1 MSPSPGGGT
10 SVSDD
15 VLRGRLYWLM
25 FLRVVVVTFLLGA
38 TVLLQVRE
46 TRNLLTPPLIGLYGL
61 IGIIYFLTLIYI
73 FLMKRV
79 PSLKDMAYAQIV
91 VDILG
96 STALVYLTGLEES
109 VFSSIYNLS
118 IITGSILLYRQGGLT
133 TASLSAFL
141 YGGLLDLRYYE
152 VISPL
157 ALGSPK
163 TVTSAGSELFYTILV
178 NISAFFIVALL
189 SSYLAEQARKSQ
201 QELKETKSDLS
212 RLTAIHENILR
223 CLHSGLLTTDLHG
236 KVQYANRAAEEI
248 TGVPAMEIVGKEVFH
263 LFSELMPGLLKD
275 ADDDTSPL
283 EDRRRTMT
291 YQRPDG
297 TKIHLGFSL
306 APLRSAD
313 GTKIGTIIHFQDL
326 TQTISMEEHLRRVD
340 RLATVGEMAARLAH
354 EIRNP
359 LASLSGSIQLLQ
371 DELSLD
377 GANRRLMEI
386 VTQETQRLNALLT
399 DFLLFAKPERPS
411 LQPLDLSCALR
422 ETLALI
428 ADQRRQ
434 GASVRVVSQI
444 TPGLMVEADPK
455 KISQVIWNLLNNAL
469 EAMPGGGELR
479 VRARKASRSRG
490 TEAPRENSWVHL
502 EIEDTGVG
510 IPRELQARIFDP
522 FFTTKDR
529 GTGLGLSTV
538 HRTLEG
544 MGGMI
549 EVHSEPGRGA
559 RFSVWL
565 PCRPGTGSDR
575 GLGSR

>member
-1 MSPSPGGGT
+1 
-10 SVSDD
+10 
-15 VLRGRLYWLM
+15 M

-61 IGIIYFLTLIYI
+61 IGTTYLLTLLYV
-73 FLMKRV
+73 FLLKRV
-79 PSLKDMAYAQIV
+79 RNLKGMAYGQILLDLLAATV
-91 VDILG
+91 
-96 STALVYLTGLEES
+96 LVYLTGLEES

-133 TASLSAFL
+133 TASLSAML

-157 ALGSPK
+157 ALGPQRPAP
-163 TVTSAGSELFYTILV
+163 SAGSDLFYTILV
-178 NISAFFIVALL
+178 NVSAFFIVALL
-189 SSYLAEQARKSQ
+189 SSYLAEQARKTQ
-201 QELKETKSDLS
+201 QELQETQSDLS
-212 RLTAIHENILR
+212 RLTAVHENILR
-223 CLHSGLLTTDLHG
+223 CLHSGLLTTDLNG
-236 KVQYANRAAEEI
+236 RVQYANRAAEEI
-248 TGVPAMEIVGKEVFH
+248 TGVPAGGIVGKEVFD
-263 LFSELMPGLLKD
+263 LFPELTPDLLKD
-275 ADDDTSPL
+275 AQDAASPV
-283 EDRRRTMT
+283 EGRRRAMT

-297 TKIHLGFSL
+297 ARIHLGFSL

-313 GTKIGTIIHFQDL
+313 GTRIGTIVHFQDL
-326 TQTISMEEHLRRVD
+326 TQTIAMEEHLRRVD
-340 RLATVGEMAARLAH
+340 RLASVGEMAARLAH

-411 LQPLDLSCALR
+411 IERFDLSGALR
-422 ETLALI
+422 ETLQLIGEQKREGALI
-428 ADQRRQ
+428 K
-434 GASVRVVSQI
+434 VVSHI
-444 TPGLMVEADPK
+444 APGLMVEADPK
-455 KISQVIWNLLNNAL
+455 KMSQVIWNLLNNAL
-469 EAMPGGGELR
+469 EAMPQGGELR
-479 VRARKASRSRG
+479 VQAQWATVPG
-490 TEAPRENSWVHL
+490 AAGGGEGGPWVLL

-510 IPRELQARIFDP
+510 IPKELQTRIFDP

-538 HRTLEG
+538 HRSLEG
-544 MGGMI
+544 MGGRI
-549 EVHSEPGRGA
+549 EVQSEPGKGA
-559 RFSVWL
+559 KFSVWI
-565 PCRPGTGSDR
+565 PSRPRGGGGERTDR
-575 GLGSR
+575 ALAGEG

>member
-1 MSPSPGGGT
+1 MSSSPGGGT

-61 IGIIYFLTLIYI
+61 IGGIYLLTLLYVS
-73 FLMKRV
+73 LMRRV
-79 PSLKDMAYAQIV
+79 GNLKGMAYAQVV
-91 VDILG
+91 VDILA
-96 STALVYLTGLEES
+96 STALVYLTGMEES

-133 TASLSAFL
+133 SASLSALL

-152 VISPL
+152 VIPPL
-157 ALGSPK
+157 ALGPHRAAASP
-163 TVTSAGSELFYTILV
+163 GSDLFYTILV

-189 SSYLAEQARKSQ
+189 SSYLAEQARRTQ
-201 QELKETKSDLS
+201 QELKETQSDLS
-212 RLTAIHENILR
+212 RLTAVHENILR
-223 CLHSGLLTTDLHG
+223 CLHSGLLTTDLQG
-236 KVQYANRAAEEI
+236 EVRYANRAAEEI
-248 TGVPAMEIVGKEVFH
+248 MGVPAAEVVGKE
-263 LFSELMPGLLKD
+263 LFELFPELTPGALKD
-275 ADDDTSPL
+275 ADDETSSI
-283 EDRRRTMT
+283 EGRRRTMT

-297 TKIHLGFSL
+297 ARIHLGFSL

-313 GTKIGTIIHFQDL
+313 GTRIGTIIHFQDL

-340 RLATVGEMAARLAH
+340 RLASVGEMAARLAH

-377 GANRRLMEI
+377 GTNRRLMEI
-386 VTQETQRLNALLT
+386 VVQETQRLNALLT

-422 ETLALI
+422 ETLDLI

-434 GASVRVVSQI
+434 GVSIRVVSQI

-455 KISQVIWNLLNNAL
+455 KMSQVIWNLLNNAI
-469 EAMPGGGELR
+469 EAMPDGGELR
-479 VRARKASRSRG
+479 VRARRVSRSRG
-490 TEAPRENSWVHL
+490 TDPPQEDSWVHL

-510 IPRELQARIFDP
+510 IPKELQTRIFDP

-544 MGGMI
+544 MGGRI
-549 EVHSEPGRGA
+549 EVQSEPGKGA

-565 PCRPGTGSDR
+565 PS
-575 GLGSR
+575 GLSADSQKGRSSA

>member
-10 SVSDD
+10 SVSHD

-46 TRNLLTPPLIGLYGL
+46 TRNLLTSPLIGLYGL

-79 PSLKDMAYAQIV
+79 PSLKGMAYAQIV

-157 ALGSPK
+157 ALGSHK

-422 ETLALI
+422 ETLDLI

-444 TPGLMVEADPK
+444 TPGLTVEADPK

-575 GLGSR
+575 GLASR

>member
-79 PSLKDMAYAQIV
+79 PSLKGMAYAQIL

-157 ALGSPK
+157 ALGSHK

-263 LFSELMPGLLKD
+263 LFSELVPGLLKD

-490 TEAPRENSWVHL
+490 TEPPRENSWVHL

>member
-61 IGIIYFLTLIYI
+61 IGTIYFLTLLYV
-73 FLMKRV
+73 FLMRRV
-79 PSLKDMAYAQIV
+79 RNLKGMAYAQVV
-91 VDILG
+91 VDILA

-133 TASLSAFL
+133 TASLSAFM
-141 YGGLLDLRYYE
+141 YGGILDLRYYE
-152 VISPL
+152 IISPL
-157 ALGSPK
+157 ALGPHR
-163 TVTSAGSELFYTILV
+163 TVASAGSELFYTILV

-189 SSYLAEQARKSQ
+189 SSYLAEQARKTQ
-201 QELKETKSDLS
+201 QELKETQSDLS
-212 RLTAIHENILR
+212 RLTAVHENILR

-236 KVQYANRAAEEI
+236 GVQYANRAAEEI
-248 TGVPAMEIVGKEVFH
+248 TGVPATEIVGKEVFE
-263 LFSELMPGLLKD
+263 LFSELTPGLLKD
-275 ADDDTSPL
+275 ADDESSPL
-283 EDRRRTMT
+283 EGRRRTMT

-297 TKIHLGFSL
+297 ARIHLGFSL

-313 GTKIGTIIHFQDL
+313 GTRIGTIIHFQDL
-326 TQTISMEEHLRRVD
+326 TQTVSMEEHLRRVD

-371 DELSLD
+371 DELNLD
-377 GANRRLMEI
+377 GTNRRLMEI

-422 ETLALI
+422 EILDLI
-428 ADQRRQ
+428 ADQKRE
-434 GASVRVVSQI
+434 GVSIRVVSQI

-455 KISQVIWNLLNNAL
+455 KMSQVIWNLLNNAL
-469 EAMPGGGELR
+469 EAMPEGGELR
-479 VRARKASRSRG
+479 VRARRASRSRG
-490 TEAPRENSWVHL
+490 TEAPQENSWVHL

-510 IPRELQARIFDP
+510 IPKELQPRIFDP

-544 MGGMI
+544 MGGRI
-549 EVHSEPGRGA
+549 EVQSEPGRGA

-565 PCRPGTGSDR
+565 PSRPCVDHDKGQG
-575 GLGSR
+575 GA

>member
-79 PSLKDMAYAQIV
+79 PSLKGMAYAQIV

-248 TGVPAMEIVGKEVFH
+248 TGVPAMEIAGKEVFH

-575 GLGSR
+575 GLGSC